1 MYGSQTRQNMFY
13 AFCRHSTPV
22 FLLSCPHRKVRLHS
36 IRQSLFEE
44 DFLSLTSAVRHLYKL
59 RSMAC
64 VYFCKESTGM
74 QQWHFHSDFNGI
86 CMPVCIVS
94 NIIQAA
100 LTEKHELHMLTHSP
114 NSGHLDH
121 KLYIIQN
128 KLDTYKLLRV
138 ENISVQ
144 SSHTV

>member
-86 CMPVCIVS
+86 CMPACIVS

-121 KLYIIQN
+121 ELYIIQN
-128 KLDTYKLLRV
+128 KLNTWVK
-138 ENISVQ
+138 NISVQ